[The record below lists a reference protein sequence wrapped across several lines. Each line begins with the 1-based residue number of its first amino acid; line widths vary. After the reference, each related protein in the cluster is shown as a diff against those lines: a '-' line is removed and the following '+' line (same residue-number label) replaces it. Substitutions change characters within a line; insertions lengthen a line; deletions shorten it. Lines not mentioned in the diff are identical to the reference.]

1 MPDNGIIHGSH
12 WGAFR
17 ADVQDGRVVGVKPF
31 ELDPNPSQILE
42 AIPEMLYG
50 DVRIAEPYL
59 RESVARFGPGARP
72 ELRGAEGFVPVSWE
86 KALDVVAAE
95 LRRVK
100 AEHGNEAIF
109 AGSYGWSSAG
119 RFHHAKTQ
127 MQRFMNRFGGFTGQL
142 HNYSY
147 AAALAVL
154 PHILGS
160 AAAAQGPVSDWN
172 GILKETRLILSFG
185 GMPLKNAQVDAGG
198 AGAHKMAAFLDEAVR
213 KGIRFVNISPLR
225 EDLEGAPGAEWLPIR
240 PGTDTAMILAMAQAL
255 IEAGKVDHD
264 FLKRCCMGYE
274 RFEAH
279 VLGRDDGVAKTPEWA
294 EGLTGISAAKIRQL
308 AMDAAGTRTFLN
320 MAWGLQRADFGEQ
333 PYWAL
338 ISFAAM
344 LGQIGQMGGGF
355 AFGMGS
361 VGGMGHPRLP
371 TPSPTMPAG
380 VNRADSWIPVAR
392 IADMLLS
399 PLGEYEFN
407 GEHRVYPDTRLVYW
421 CGGNPF
427 HHHQDLNRLVD
438 AWRRPETVIVQD
450 IWWTATVR
458 HADIVLPATTT
469 LERNDIGSSSRDPF
483 IMAMHQASPPVG
495 KARSDHDIFADL
507 ADRMGYREE
516 FTEGRTEMEW
526 LEHIYNVSRQLASR
540 RGVEMPSFEGF
551 WEKGYFEVPA
561 PTEPYVQFADFV
573 ADPDGAALNT
583 PSGKIELFS
592 ERVAG
597 FGYDDCPGYA
607 AWREPK
613 EYLGAPAAKRF
624 PLHMLSNQPK
634 TRLHSQMDAGG
645 ASKRSKIRGREPFW
659 INPADAAARGLVDGD
674 IARVF
679 NDRGQ
684 TLAGVIVSDV
694 VMASVIQFPTGAWF
708 DPANARNPGAGLERH
723 GNPNVLTRDEGTSRL
738 GQGTSAHSTLVE
750 VERFDGVL
758 PEIAVT
764 TAPRIIRPEV
774 AE

>member
-1 MPDNGIIHGSH
+1 MPDDGIIHGSH

-17 ADVQDGRVVGVKPF
+17 AKVENGRVVGVTPF
-31 ELDPNPSQILE
+31 EKDADPSQILD
-42 AIPEMLYG
+42 AVPEMLYG
-50 DVRIAEPYL
+50 ETRIAEPYL
-59 RESVARFGPGARP
+59 RESVARFGAGAHP
-72 ELRGAEGFVPVSWE
+72 EKRGAEPFVPVSWE

-95 LRRVK
+95 LDRVR
-100 AEHGNEAIF
+100 EQHGNTAIF

-119 RFHHAKTQ
+119 RYHHAKTQ
-127 MQRFMNRFGGFTGQL
+127 MQRFMNRIGGFTGQL

-154 PHILGS
+154 PHILGT
-160 AAAAQGPVSDWN
+160 AEAAQGPVSDWD
-172 GILKETRLILSFG
+172 GILAETKLIVCFG

-198 AGAHKMAAFLDEAVR
+198 AGAHQMGAFLEEAVA
-213 KGIRFVNISPLR
+213 KGIRFVNISPIR
-225 EDLEGAPGAEWLPIR
+225 EDLEGASAAEWIPIR
-240 PGTDTAMILAMAQAL
+240 PGTDTAMILAMAHVL
-255 IEAGKVDHD
+255 IQAGKADRA
-264 FLKRCCMGYE
+264 FLDRYCVGYE
-274 RFEAH
+274 RFAEH
-279 VLGRDDGVAKTPEWA
+279 VMGKDDGIEKTPAWA
-294 EGLTGISAAKIRQL
+294 ARVTGVPEATIRGLAL
-308 AMDAAGTRTFLN
+308 DMAGTRTFLN
-320 MAWGLQRADFGEQ
+320 MAWGLQRADHGEQ

-338 ISFAAM
+338 ISLAAV
-344 LGQIGQMGGGF
+344 LGQIGQTGGGF

-361 VGGMGHPRLP
+361 VGGMGMPRVR

-392 IADMLLS
+392 IADMLLN
-399 PLGEYEFN
+399 PGGEYDFN
-407 GEHRVYPDTRLVYW
+407 GERRIYPDTRLVYW

-427 HHHQDLNRLVD
+427 HHHQDLNRLVE

-469 LERNDIGSSSRDPF
+469 LERNDIGSSSRDRY
-483 IMAMHQASPPVG
+483 IMAMHQAAAPVG

-507 ADRMGYREE
+507 AGRMGFRDE

-526 LEHIYNVSRQLASR
+526 LEHLWNVSRQLASR
-540 RGVEMPSFEGF
+540 RGVEMPGFQAF
-551 WEKGYFEVPA
+551 WEQGYFEVPK
-561 PTEPYVQFADFV
+561 PTEPYVQFADFR
-573 ADPDGAALNT
+573 ADPEERALNT

-613 EYLGAPAAKRF
+613 EYLGAPAAERF

-645 ASKRSKIRGREPFW
+645 ASLRSKIQGREPMW
-659 INPADAAARGLVDGD
+659 IHPDDARARGIETGD
-674 IARVF
+674 VVRVF

-684 TLAGVIVSDV
+684 TLAGAIVSDV
-694 VMASVIQFPTGAWF
+694 VMPSVIQFPTGAWF
-708 DPANARNPGAGLERH
+708 DPADRVSPGAGIEKH

-738 GQGTSAHSTLVE
+738 GQGTSAHSALVQ
-750 VERFDGVL
+750 VEKYAGAL
-758 PEIAVT
+758 PEVSVRK
-764 TAPRIIRPEV
+764 APEFV
-774 AE
+774 AAAE

>member
-1 MPDNGIIHGSH
+1 MPDNGVMHASH

-17 ADVQDGRVVGVKPF
+17 AEVKDGRVVGVKPF
-31 ELDPNPSQILE
+31 EHDPAPSQILE
-42 AIPEMLYG
+42 AMPEMLYG
-50 DVRIAEPYL
+50 ETRIAEPYV
-59 RESVARFGPGARP
+59 RQSIARHGPGANP
-72 ELRGAEGFVPVSWE
+72 EGRGAEPFVAVPWDE
-86 KALDVVAAE
+86 ALDLVAAE

-100 AEHGNEAIF
+100 EAHGNEAIF

-160 AAAAQGPVSDWN
+160 AEAAQGPVSDWD
-172 GILKETRLILSFG
+172 GILAETKLFICFG
-185 GMPLKNAQVDAGG
+185 GVPLKNAQVDAGG
-198 AGAHKMAAFLDEAVR
+198 GGAHRVGEFLQAASD
-213 KGIRFVNISPLR
+213 KGIRIVNISPVR
-225 EDLEGAPGAEWLPIR
+225 EDLEGAPTAEWLPIR
-240 PGTDTAMILAMAQAL
+240 PGTDTALILAMAHVL
-255 IEAGKVDHD
+255 ISEGKVDRG
-264 FLKRCCMGYE
+264 FLARCAVGAD

-279 VLGRDDGVAKTPEWA
+279 VLGQDDGVAKTPAWA
-294 EGLTGISAAKIRQL
+294 AEITGIPEETIREL
-308 AMDAAGTRTFLN
+308 ALAAAGTRTFMN

-338 ISFAAM
+338 ISLASF

-355 AFGMGS
+355 AFGLGS
-361 VGGMGHPRLP
+361 VGSLGAPRIR
-371 TPSPTMPAG
+371 TPSPTLPAG

-392 IADMLLS
+392 IADMLLN
-399 PLGEYEFN
+399 PGAEYEFN
-407 GEHRVYPDTRLVYW
+407 GDTRIYPDTKLVYW

-450 IWWTATVR
+450 IFWTSTVR

-469 LERNDIGSSSRDPF
+469 MERNDIGSSSRDPY
-483 IMAMHQASPPVG
+483 ILAMHKATDPVG
-495 KARSDHDIFADL
+495 DARSDHDIFTGL
-507 ADRMGYREE
+507 ADRMGFRED

-526 LEHIYNVSRQLASR
+526 LEHLYNVSRQLASR
-540 RGVEMPSFEGF
+540 KGVEMPGFQAF
-551 WEKGYFEVPA
+551 WEKGYFQVGK
-561 PTEPYVQFADFV
+561 PTRPYVQFEDFA
-573 ADPDGAALNT
+573 ADPEAAPLNT
-583 PSGKIELFS
+583 PSGKIELYS

-607 AWREPK
+607 VWREPK
-613 EYLGAPAAKRF
+613 EYLGAVAASKY

-645 ASKRSKIRGREPFW
+645 ASVRSKIQGREPLW
-659 INPADAAARGLVDGD
+659 LHPDDAATRNLETGD
-674 IARVF
+674 VARVF

-694 VMASVIQFPTGAWF
+694 VMPGVIQFPTGAWF
-708 DPANARNPGAGLERH
+708 DPADPATPSAGLEKH

-738 GQGTSAHSTLVE
+738 GQGTTAHSALVE
-750 VERFDGVL
+750 LEKFEGELPPVSVRTS
-758 PEIAVT
+758 PEIVSA
-764 TAPRIIRPEV
+764 
-774 AE
+774 